1 MSFIR
6 TDILPNGQIRYYLVE
21 NYRIDGK
28 TKQRRIKYLGTEIHG
43 YNTRK
48 YKKQQALLQQ
58 ERASNIEAG
67 ASLLFIILL
76 QEAPAKV

>member
-28 TKQRRIKYLGTEIHG
+28 TKQRRLQYLGTSPDG
-43 YNTRK
+43 KNTRK

-58 ERASNIEAG
+58 ERAKNMEVG
-67 ASLLFIILL
+67 AELLFTILL
-76 QEAPAKV
+76 APAKV